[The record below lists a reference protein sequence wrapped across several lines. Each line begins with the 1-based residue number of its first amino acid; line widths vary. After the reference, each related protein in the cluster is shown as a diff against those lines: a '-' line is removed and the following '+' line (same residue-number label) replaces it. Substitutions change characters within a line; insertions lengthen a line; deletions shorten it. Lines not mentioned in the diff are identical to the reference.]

1 MARRI
6 AINCS
11 EKNPTLLEMLGRL
24 SVMTKATK
32 PESSREIIARNV
44 KLLRRQCQW
53 SQSALGKR
61 AGVGQRTISNIE
73 NPTVLTTPTVDRVE
87 AVARVFGLE
96 LCHLAMPL
104 PLDVLIDIGGL
115 ARVIGGYA
123 HATPSAR
130 KTVEQVAE
138 IASDHAS
145 S

>member
-24 SVMTKATK
+24 SIMTKATK
-32 PESSREIIARNV
+32 SESSREIIARNV
-44 KLLRRQCQW
+44 KLLRKQCRW
-53 SQSALGKR
+53 SQSVLGKK

-73 NPTVLTTPTVDRVE
+73 NPKTPTTPTIDRVE
-87 AVARVFGLE
+87 AVAQVFGLE
-96 LCHLAMPL
+96 LCHIAMPM

-138 IASDHAS
+138 IASDYVS
-145 S
+145 